1 MDEWWN
7 EGVPGC
13 IQEASASRGS
23 QKLPAS
29 GGQVV
34 TLKLLYIYGHLS
46 NGLCGIKQV
55 WDALSLSYGTNSRCM
70 GIHPAWTSQGECRQQ

>member
-1 MDEWWN
+1 MN
-7 EGVPGC
+7 ENIPGC

-34 TLKLLYIYGHLS
+34 TLKLLHIYGHLA
-46 NGLCGIKQV
+46 NRLCGIKQV
-55 WDALSLSYGTNSRCM
+55 WDALSLS
-70 GIHPAWTSQGECRQQ
+70 

>member
-1 MDEWWN
+1 MN
-7 EGVPGC
+7 ESRHEGIPGC
-13 IQEASASRGS
+13 IQEARASRGS

-34 TLKLLYIYGHLS
+34 TLKLLHIYGHLA

-55 WDALSLSYGTNSRCM
+55 WDALSLS
-70 GIHPAWTSQGECRQQ
+70 